1 MILEHYQRMYEIY
14 CNYSIFLYRPLRVDK
29 MNSYRRYL
37 MAFATSY
44 YLIATNQ
51 QHKDHVLEEIRYG
64 AIFTMALIYAFFPC
78 WKTLQIFR
86 HNRFEV
92 NVRALDKKFRL

>member
-14 CNYSIFLYRPLRVDK
+14 CDYSIFLYRPLRVDK

-37 MAFATSY
+37 MAFATTY

-51 QHKDHVLEEIRYG
+51 KHKDHVLDIRG
-64 AIFTMALIYAFFPC
+64 RDQIRC
-78 WKTLQIFR
+78 HLQW
-86 HNRFEV
+86 
-92 NVRALDKKFRL
+92 L